1 MGDGAVSEPD
11 DLPGW
16 LRARLPGRGVGGRS
30 HAVLTTL
37 VSHPSRASY
46 GTAAELAALA
56 GVNVATVTRTAQRL
70 GFDGW
75 PQLRRELRARY
86 LSHLSAPQVAEQH
99 AELAIGASSPLQCDV
114 NALALVTRSPVI
126 SQITTVAAA
135 IASARRTYVVADG
148 SYAALALALT
158 HNVRLAG
165 YDVEDVVD
173 GGAAV
178 ANRVATVGPSDVV
191 LLISFWRLYKTAV
204 TAAQGAHTAGARVFL
219 LTDATSPD
227 LADHVEQIL
236 VVPAEGTSFFPSL
249 TSGLA
254 VLQAIVTEL
263 ATLDPQRS
271 QASVAAAEAQWQRFG
286 LLHHRTGPI

>member
-1 MGDGAVSEPD
+1 MGDGAIAESG

-16 LRARLPGRGVGGRS
+16 LRGRLPTRGLQGQS
-30 HAVLTTL
+30 SAVLTTII
-37 VSHPSRASY
+37 SQPSRASY
-46 GTAAELAALA
+46 ATAAGLASLA

-75 PQLRRELRARY
+75 PQLQRELRARY
-86 LSHLSAPQVAEQH
+86 LSHLSAPEVAAQH
-99 AELAIGASSPLQCDV
+99 AELAVGAGSPLQRDV
-114 NALALVTRSPVI
+114 DALALVTRSPVVG
-126 SQITTVAAA
+126 QIATVAAA
-135 IASARRTYVVADG
+135 IGSARRTYVVADG

-165 YDVEDVVD
+165 YDIEDVLD

-178 ANRVATVGPSDVV
+178 ANRVAAVGPSDVV
-191 LLISFWRLYKTAV
+191 VLISFWRLYKTALL
-204 TAAQGAHTAGARVFL
+204 AAQGAHAAGARVFL

-227 LADHVEQIL
+227 LADHVEQTL
-236 VVPAEGTSFFPSL
+236 VVPAEGAAFFPSL

-271 QASVAAAEAQWQRFG
+271 QGSVAAAEAQWQRFG
-286 LLHHRTGPI
+286 LLHHRTGRS